1 MNVALII
8 VMVVLIDAFVI
19 GAIFYGLI
27 GGQFRDLARR
37 YPARTPREG
46 SVRRD
51 FQSIRLG
58 MINLGG
64 CVHLEVDED
73 ALHVHPTAFLRWLRA
88 PGFSVPWDQ
97 VRSLKDRGA
106 QILVRLGSGPGA
118 VEMSGPRWCLELAGG
133 GPGTGDETERG
144 S

>member
-1 MNVALII
+1 MNVGLII
-8 VMVVLIDAFVI
+8 VVVLLIDAFVI

-27 GGQFRDLARR
+27 GGQFRDLAQR

-46 SVRRD
+46 SVRRN

-73 ALHVHPTAFLRWLRA
+73 ALHVHPTAFLRWLKA
-88 PGFSVPWDQ
+88 PGFSVPWED
-97 VRSLKDRGA
+97 VRYLKERGSL
-106 QILVRLGSGPGA
+106 IWVRLGAGA
-118 VEMSGPRWCLELAGG
+118 SSLDMVGPRWCLELAQGS
-133 GPGTGDETERG
+133 PAARGDEG
-144 S
+144 GQ